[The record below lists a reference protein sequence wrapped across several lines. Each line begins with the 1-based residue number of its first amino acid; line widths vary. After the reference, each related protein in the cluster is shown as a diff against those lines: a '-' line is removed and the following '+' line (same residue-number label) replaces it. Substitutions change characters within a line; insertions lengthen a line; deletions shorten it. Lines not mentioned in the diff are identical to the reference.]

1 MMRKIQTPL
10 TAEVARSLAAGD
22 RVLLTGTIY
31 TARDAGHKR
40 LTEAIS
46 RGEELPLPLQDAV
59 IFYVGPTPA
68 RPGEVIGSAGPTTSY
83 RMDPYTPLL
92 LAHGLR
98 GMIGKGLRSQ
108 EVIAALKQHSA
119 VYFAAVGGA
128 GALLAE
134 RITAAEVI
142 AYEDLG
148 AEALRQLEV
157 KDFPL
162 VVAIDATGR
171 DLYQEGPAAYLR
183 QRELKIAEGGK
194 D

>member
-10 TAEVARSLAAGD
+10 TAEAARSLAAGD

-148 AEALRQLEV
+148 AEALRKLAV

-183 QRELKIAEGGK
+183 QREQKIAEGGQ

>member
-1 MMRKIQTPL
+1 MIKRIQTPL
-10 TAEVARSLAAGD
+10 TEEIARSLTAGD

-31 TARDAGHKR
+31 TARDAGHQR
-40 LTEAIS
+40 LSETIS
-46 RGEELPLPLQDAV
+46 KGEKLPLLLQDAV

-68 RPGEVIGSAGPTTSY
+68 KPGEVIGSAGPTTSY

-98 GMIGKGLRSQ
+98 GMIGKGLRSR
-108 EVIAALKQHSA
+108 EVIESMKQHGA

-128 GALLAE
+128 GALLAA

-148 AEALRQLEV
+148 AEALRRLEV
-157 KDFPL
+157 RDFPL
-162 VVAIDATGR
+162 VVAIDAAGR

-183 QRELKIAEGGK
+183 QRRQNLAKGGRN
-194 D
+194 

>member
-10 TAEVARSLAAGD
+10 TAEAARSLAAGD

-148 AEALRQLEV
+148 AEALRKLEV

-183 QRELKIAEGGK
+183 QREQKIAEGGQ